1 VNSRTKSRKRSSW
14 PRIVT
19 RNLPSGQPV
28 WTIDVRVAGE
38 RIFRRFPTA
47 QAAEDFA
54 ADLRSQRQREGEAAF
69 SIPAALRV
77 EAVKC
82 MDMLTPFPGA
92 TLTHAVTHY
101 VNKVLRFRE
110 APTVATAIPQLLEE
124 KAKGNRRARTLEN
137 LRSRWGAFAH
147 KFGKEKFG
155 EITETA
161 LSKWLDSV
169 STSPTNRHNY
179 RRATMQLYRAAVRK
193 HWCDSN
199 LMGDAT
205 DRVQLD
211 EKPAGILTVEQ
222 CARLLEH
229 ADKFGM
235 TEYVVI
241 GLFCGLRREE
251 LERLQWDAVKL
262 SEHVITVGADVAKLR
277 RQRHV
282 MITDAAALWLAVIV
296 KKTGPVVDPENFRK
310 RFDRWRKASGI
321 RRWPNN
327 ALRHTFGSIHLA
339 TFKDEVRTAHEM
351 GNSPVMVH
359 RHYKALVTAAGAVKY
374 WSLRPATDV
383 AEKIVPLPSTSR

>member
-1 VNSRTKSRKRSSW
+1 MNSRAQSSHGKKSRKRSW

-28 WTIDVRVAGE
+28 WVIDVRVTGE

-47 QAAEDFA
+47 PAAEDFA

-82 MDMLTPFPGA
+82 ADMLTAFPGV
-92 TLTHAVTHY
+92 TLTQAVTHY
-101 VNKVLRFRE
+101 VHKVHRFRE
-110 APTVATAIPQLLEE
+110 APTVETAIAQLLEE

-137 LRSRWGAFAH
+137 LRSRWGAFAR

-155 EITETA
+155 EITEAA

-179 RRATMQLYRAAVRK
+179 RRATMQLYRVAVRK

-229 ADKFGM
+229 ADIHRR
-235 TEYVVI
+235 T
-241 GLFCGLRREE
+241 RRESTCC
-251 LERLQWDAVKL
+251 W
-262 SEHVITVGADVAKLR
+262 
-277 RQRHV
+277 
-282 MITDAAALWLAVIV
+282 
-296 KKTGPVVDPENFRK
+296 
-310 RFDRWRKASGI
+310 
-321 RRWPNN
+321 
-327 ALRHTFGSIHLA
+327 
-339 TFKDEVRTAHEM
+339 TAICNLLH
-351 GNSPVMVH
+351 
-359 RHYKALVTAAGAVKY
+359 
-374 WSLRPATDV
+374 
-383 AEKIVPLPSTSR
+383 